1 VEFVNSEMRM
11 QAVVPMA
18 LVTICGLA
26 TFVIL

>member
-11 QAVVPMA
+11 QAVVPMT
-18 LVTICGLA
+18 LVAICGLA